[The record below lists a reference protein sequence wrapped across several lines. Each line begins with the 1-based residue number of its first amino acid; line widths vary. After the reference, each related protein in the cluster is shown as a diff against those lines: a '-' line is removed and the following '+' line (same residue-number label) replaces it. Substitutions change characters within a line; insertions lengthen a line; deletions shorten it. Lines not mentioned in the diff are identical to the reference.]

1 MIDNKILLETY
12 MLGFS
17 DELEGET
24 REFEES
30 MLMRAYKLGRIDA
43 FVGDDVRSID
53 YQSDEHLLKRI
64 YNDWVYTKYPN

>member
-1 MIDNKILLETY
+1 MIDDKILLETY

-24 REFEES
+24 REFEDS
-30 MLMRAYKLGRIDA
+30 ILMRTYELGKIDA
-43 FVGDDVRSID
+43 FVGDDVRSVD

-64 YNDWVYTKYPN
+64 KNYD

>member
-1 MIDNKILLETY
+1 MINDKILLETY

-24 REFEES
+24 REFEDS
-30 MLMRAYKLGRIDA
+30 MLMRAYELGRIDA
-43 FVGDDVRSID
+43 FVGDDVRSVD

-64 YNDWVYTKYPN
+64 YKEYD

>member
-1 MIDNKILLETY
+1 MIDNKTLLETY

-24 REFEES
+24 REFEDS

-64 YNDWVYTKYPN
+64 YQEY

>member
-1 MIDNKILLETY
+1 MINDKILLETY

-24 REFEES
+24 REFEDS
-30 MLMRAYKLGRIDA
+30 MLMRAYELGRIDA

-64 YNDWVYTKYPN
+64 YQEYD